1 MCARRGARAGSAID
15 YNSQWKHSQPAG
27 HAARRRAISEY
38 MEETTHDDDEST
50 IDHVTCHAMSSC
62 KLGGTQCSVCEGGR
76 EERKEGADIRNFA
89 SAPSAVNSGDYY

>member
-15 YNSQWKHSQPAG
+15 YNSQWKHNQPAG

-62 KLGGTQCSVCEGGR
+62 KLGGTQCSVREG
-76 EERKEGADIRNFA
+76 RKEGRSGHQKFRF
-89 SAPSAVNSGDYY
+89 APSAVSSGDYY